1 MMKKGVP
8 LAAVEKEFQ
17 MKSFSGWDRTEHL
30 PWIAATIHRELQGLG
45 PQVITVAER
54 RLSGVVSSAVQD
66 GRFVTVTT
74 GDGTQVRLRV
84 TGDTVFEG
92 IGDRTENQVGDEGVS
107 GVPGARRH
115 RAGARLRYP
124 RINGVPLSD
133 VAGPQVA

>member
-1 MMKKGVP
+1 MKAFG
-8 LAAVEKEFQ
+8 E
-17 MKSFSGWDRTEHL
+17 WDRTEHL

-45 PQVITVAER
+45 PQIITVAER

-92 IGDRTENQVGDEGVS
+92 IGDRTEIRSGMKVSAVYEVPEGIVS
-107 GVPGARRH
+107 ALGYDTLELTVSR
-115 RAGARLRYP
+115 
-124 RINGVPLSD
+124 
-133 VAGPQVA
+133 